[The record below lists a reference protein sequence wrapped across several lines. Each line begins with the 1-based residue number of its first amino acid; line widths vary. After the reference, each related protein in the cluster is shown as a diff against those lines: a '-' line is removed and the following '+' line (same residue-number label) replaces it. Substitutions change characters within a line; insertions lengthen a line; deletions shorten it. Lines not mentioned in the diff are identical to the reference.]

1 MALEINTSGEYNEYM
16 NGELINNSEYV
27 ANYDGDV
34 LDFAFKNNDEEF
46 YSQLNNEELL
56 DLLNSNQYPR
66 DRENIFTQ
74 LTNEFPLKNE
84 NSNTRTRSKTKKSK
98 KKNKKTSKS
107 KRLTAR
113 QKLGLINSVFD

>member
-1 MALEINTSGEYNEYM
+1 MSLEINTSGEYNEYI
-16 NGELINNSEYV
+16 NGELVNNSEYV

-46 YSQLNNEELL
+46 YSQLSNEELL
-56 DLLNSNQYPR
+56 DLLNSNQYPI

-84 NSNTRTRSKTKKSK
+84 NYNKRTKSKSKKNKKSK
-98 KKNKKTSKS
+98 KSSKS